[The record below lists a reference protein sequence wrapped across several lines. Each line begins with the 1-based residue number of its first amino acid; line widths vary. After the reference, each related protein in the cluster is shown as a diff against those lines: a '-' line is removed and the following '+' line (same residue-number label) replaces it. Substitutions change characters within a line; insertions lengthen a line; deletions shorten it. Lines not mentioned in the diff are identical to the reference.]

1 MTTTDH
7 SRTRIGVAYALAAFL
22 SWGLNP
28 FYFKA
33 VADIPTLEILGH
45 RIVWSMLFLLPLILY
60 ARQFPQV
67 VRALTG
73 RRTFIT
79 LAATSIIVGV
89 NWLLYIHT
97 VEVGRVLESS
107 LGYYINP
114 LVNVMFG
121 RIFLGERLSRP
132 QIVAAILAAAGVLN
146 LVIAYGEVPWLALG
160 LAVTFAI
167 YGLLRKVVAVDALP
181 GLFIETVM
189 LFPFAIIGLAFFGHS
204 FTGSDIKT
212 DLLLILAGP
221 VTFLPLLWFTC
232 AARRLKLSVLGF
244 FQFISP
250 SIQFLLAVFV
260 FGEHFGHAHYVT
272 FALIWTAILIFTM
285 APRLM
290 REPAVT

>member
-1 MTTTDH
+1 MSAIDH

-33 VADIPTLEILGH
+33 VSNIPTVEILGH

-60 ARQFPQV
+60 ARQWPQV
-67 VRALTG
+67 MRAL
-73 RRTFIT
+73 RARHTFT
-79 LAATSIIVGV
+79 LLAATSIIVGV
-89 NWLLYIHT
+89 NWLLYILT

-114 LVNVMFG
+114 LVNVLFG
-121 RIFLGERLSRP
+121 RVFLGERLSRT
-132 QIVAAILAAAGVLN
+132 QMAAAAIAGAGVLN

-167 YGLLRKVVAVDALP
+167 YGLLRKVVPVDALP

-189 LFPFAIIGLAFFGHS
+189 LFPFAAVGLFLFGHS
-204 FTGSDIKT
+204 FTLGDPRSDI
-212 DLLLILAGP
+212 LLLMAGP

-232 AARRLKLSVLGF
+232 AARRLKLSVIGF

-260 FGEHFGHAHYVT
+260 FGEHFGPAHYVT
-272 FALIWTAILIFTM
+272 FALIWIAIVIFTL

>member
-1 MTTTDH
+1 MSAIDH

-33 VADIPTLEILGH
+33 VSNIATVEILGH

-60 ARQFPQV
+60 ARQWPQV
-67 VRALTG
+67 IRALKG
-73 RRTFIT
+73 RHTFML

-107 LGYYINP
+107 LGYYISP
-114 LVNVMFG
+114 LVNVLFG
-121 RIFLGERLSRP
+121 RVFLGERLGRT
-132 QIVAAILAAAGVLN
+132 QMAAAAIAGAGVLN

-160 LAVTFAI
+160 LAVTFAL
-167 YGLLRKVVAVDALP
+167 YGLLRKVVPVEALP

-189 LFPFAIIGLAFFGHS
+189 LFPFAAVGLFLFGHS
-204 FTGSDIKT
+204 FTLGDPRSDI
-212 DLLLILAGP
+212 LLLMAGP

-232 AARRLKLSVLGF
+232 AARRLKLSVIGF

-260 FGEHFGHAHYVT
+260 FGEHFGPAHYVT
-272 FALIWTAILIFTM
+272 FGLIWIAIAIFTL

>member
-1 MTTTDH
+1 MTATDH
-7 SRTRIGVAYALAAFL
+7 SRTQAGVAYALAAFL

-33 VADIPTLEILGH
+33 VGFIPTLEILGH

-60 ARQFPQV
+60 ARLWPQV
-67 VRALTG
+67 ARALTN
-73 RRTFIT
+73 RHTFLI

-97 VEVGRVLESS
+97 VAVGRVLESS

-114 LVNVMFG
+114 LVNVLFG
-121 RIFLGERLSRP
+121 RLFLRERLSRF
-132 QIVAAILAAAGVLN
+132 QLVAVLIAGAGVLN
-146 LVIAYGEVPWLALG
+146 MIVAYGEVPWLALG

-167 YGLLRKVVAVDALP
+167 YGLLRKIVPVDALP

-189 LFPFAIIGLAFFGHS
+189 LLPFALIGLALFGRS
-204 FTGSDIKT
+204 FAFADPRTDI
-212 DLLLILAGP
+212 LLVLAGP

-232 AARRLKLSVLGF
+232 AARRLKLSVIGF

-260 FGEHFGHAHYVT
+260 FGEHFGPAHYVT
-272 FALIWTAILIFTM
+272 FGLIWTAIAIFTL
-285 APRLM
+285 APRFM

>member
-1 MTTTDH
+1 MTITDH
-7 SRTRIGVAYALAAFL
+7 NRTRIGVAYALAAFFA
-22 SWGLNP
+22 WGLNP

-33 VADIPTLEILGH
+33 VANIPTLEILGH
-45 RIVWSMLFLLPLILY
+45 RVVWSMLFLLPLILY

-67 VRALTG
+67 IRALTG

-79 LAATSIIVGV
+79 LAATSIIVGI

-121 RIFLGERLSRP
+121 RVFLGERLSRP

-189 LFPFAIIGLAFFGHS
+189 LFPFAVVGLALFGHDFS
-204 FTGSDIKT
+204 ASDIKA

-272 FALIWTAILIFTM
+272 FALIWIAILIFTM

>member
-1 MTTTDH
+1 MTAPDH

-33 VADIPTLEILGH
+33 VSNIPTIEILGH

-60 ARQFPQV
+60 ARQWPQV
-67 VRALTG
+67 VRALRG
-73 RRTFIT
+73 RHTFMI

-114 LVNVMFG
+114 LVNVLFG
-121 RIFLGERLSRP
+121 WMFLGERLSRT
-132 QIVAAILAAAGVLN
+132 QMAAAAIAGAGVLN

-189 LFPFAIIGLAFFGHS
+189 LFPFAAVGLFFFGHS
-204 FTGSDIKT
+204 FTFGDPRSDI
-212 DLLLILAGP
+212 LLLMAGP

-232 AARRLKLSVLGF
+232 AARRLKLGVIGF

-250 SIQFLLAVFV
+250 SIQFLLAVFI
-260 FGEHFGHAHYVT
+260 FGEHFGPAHYVT
-272 FALIWTAILIFTM
+272 FGLIWTAIVIFTL

>member
-1 MTTTDH
+1 MTATDH
-7 SRTRIGVAYALAAFL
+7 SRTQAGVAYALAAFL

-33 VADIPTLEILGH
+33 VGSIPTLEILGH

-60 ARQFPQV
+60 ARQWPQV
-67 VRALTG
+67 ARALTG
-73 RRTFIT
+73 RLTFII
-79 LAATSIIVGV
+79 LAATSVIVGA

-114 LVNVMFG
+114 LVNVLFG
-121 RIFLGERLSRP
+121 RLFLGERLSRT
-132 QIVAAILAAAGVLN
+132 QIVAVLIAGAGVLN
-146 LVIAYGEVPWLALG
+146 MIVAYGEVPWLALG

-167 YGLLRKVVAVDALP
+167 YGLLRKIVPVDALP

-189 LFPFAIIGLAFFGHS
+189 LLPLALIGLAVFGRS
-204 FTGSDIKT
+204 FTFVDPRTDI
-212 DLLLILAGP
+212 LLVLAGP

-232 AARRLKLSVLGF
+232 AARRLKLSVIGF

-260 FGEHFGHAHYVT
+260 FGEHFGPAHYVT
-272 FALIWTAILIFTM
+272 FGLIWTAIAIFAL
-285 APRLM
+285 APRFM
-290 REPAVT
+290 PEPAVT

>member
-7 SRTRIGVAYALAAFL
+7 SRTRIGVAYALAAFFA
-22 SWGLNP
+22 WGLNP

-33 VADIPTLEILGH
+33 VADFPTLEILGH
-45 RIVWSMLFLLPLILY
+45 RVVWSMLFLLPLILY

-67 VRALTG
+67 IRALTG

-79 LAATSIIVGV
+79 LAATSIIVAI

-121 RIFLGERLSRP
+121 RVFLGERLSRP
-132 QIVAAILAAAGVLN
+132 QIVAAILATAGVLN
-146 LVIAYGEVPWLALG
+146 LVIAYCEVPWLALG

-189 LFPFAIIGLAFFGHS
+189 LFPFAVGGLALFGHDFS
-204 FTGSDIKT
+204 PSNIKA

-232 AARRLKLSVLGF
+232 AARRLKLGVLGF

-260 FGEHFGHAHYVT
+260 FGEHFGQAHYVT

>member
-1 MTTTDH
+1 MSAIDH

-33 VADIPTLEILGH
+33 VSNIATVEILGH

-60 ARQFPQV
+60 ARQWPQV
-67 VRALTG
+67 IRALKG
-73 RRTFIT
+73 RHTFML

-114 LVNVMFG
+114 LVNVLFG
-121 RIFLGERLSRP
+121 RVFLGERLGRT
-132 QIVAAILAAAGVLN
+132 QMAAAAIAGAGVLN

-167 YGLLRKVVAVDALP
+167 YGLLRKVVPVDALP

-189 LFPFAIIGLAFFGHS
+189 LFPFAAVGLFLFGHS
-204 FTGSDIKT
+204 FTLGDPRSDI
-212 DLLLILAGP
+212 LLLMAGP

-232 AARRLKLSVLGF
+232 AARRLKLSVIGF

-260 FGEHFGHAHYVT
+260 FGEHFGPAHYVT
-272 FALIWTAILIFTM
+272 FGLIWIAIAIFTL

>member
-79 LAATSIIVGV
+79 LAATSIIVGL

-132 QIVAAILAAAGVLN
+132 QIVAAILATAGVLN

-189 LFPFAIIGLAFFGHS
+189 LFPFAIVGIALFGHS
-204 FTGSDIKT
+204 FTVSGIKT
-212 DLLLILAGP
+212 DLLLVLAGP

-250 SIQFLLAVFV
+250 SIQFLLAVFA
-260 FGEHFGHAHYVT
+260 FGEHFGPAHYVT

>member
-204 FTGSDIKT
+204 FTVSDIKT
-212 DLLLILAGP
+212 DLLLVLAGP

>member
-1 MTTTDH
+1 MTTTEQ

-33 VADIPTLEILGH
+33 VAYISTFEILSH
-45 RIVWSMLFLLPLILY
+45 RIVWSMLLLLPLILLS
-60 ARQFPQV
+60 RQWPQV
-67 VRALTG
+67 IRALMHRKTLV
-73 RRTFIT
+73 T
-79 LAATSIIVGV
+79 LAATSIIVGA

-97 VEVGRVLESS
+97 VEVGRVLQSS

-114 LVNVMFG
+114 LVNVLFG
-121 RIFLGERLSRP
+121 RLFLGERLTRV
-132 QIVAAILAAAGVLN
+132 QIVAVLFAAAGVLN
-146 LVIAYGEVPWLALG
+146 LAIAYGEVPWLALG
-160 LAVTFAI
+160 LAGTFAV
-167 YGLLRKVVAVDALP
+167 YGLLRKIVAVEALA

-189 LFPFAIIGLAFFGHS
+189 LFPFAACALIFLPGSFGRIDWA
-204 FTGSDIKT
+204 TN
-212 DLLLILAGP
+212 LMLILAGP

-250 SIQFLLAVFV
+250 SCQFLLAIFV
-260 FGEHFGHAHYVT
+260 FGEHFGPAHYVT
-272 FALIWTAILIFTM
+272 FALIWIAIAIFTL

>member
-1 MTTTDH
+1 MTTPDH
-7 SRTRIGVAYALAAFL
+7 SRTRIGVAYALAAFF

-33 VADIPTLEILGH
+33 VADIPTLEILGQ

-73 RRTFIT
+73 WRTFIT
-79 LAATSIIVGV
+79 LAATSIIVGM

-114 LVNVMFG
+114 LVNMMFG
-121 RIFLGERLSRP
+121 RVFLGERLSRP
-132 QIVAAILAAAGVLN
+132 QIVAAILATAGVLN

-181 GLFIETVM
+181 GLFIETVL
-189 LFPFAIIGLAFFGHS
+189 LFPFAIVWLFLFGHS
-204 FTGSDIKT
+204 IWATDIKT
-212 DLLLILAGP
+212 DALLILAGP

-232 AARRLKLSVLGF
+232 AARRLKFSVLGF

-250 SIQFLLAVFV
+250 SIQFLLAVFA

>member
-1 MTTTDH
+1 MSAIDH

-33 VADIPTLEILGH
+33 VSNIPTAEILGH

-60 ARQFPQV
+60 ARQWPQV
-67 VRALTG
+67 MRALRG
-73 RRTFIT
+73 RHTFML

-114 LVNVMFG
+114 LVNVLFG
-121 RIFLGERLSRP
+121 RVFLGERLSRT
-132 QIVAAILAAAGVLN
+132 QMAAAAIAGAGVLN

-167 YGLLRKVVAVDALP
+167 YGLLRKVVPVDALP

-189 LFPFAIIGLAFFGHS
+189 LFPFAAVGLFLFGHS
-204 FTGSDIKT
+204 FTLGDPRSDI
-212 DLLLILAGP
+212 LLLMAGP

-232 AARRLKLSVLGF
+232 AARRLKLSVIGF

-260 FGEHFGHAHYVT
+260 FGEHFGPAHYVT
-272 FALIWTAILIFTM
+272 FGLIWIAIVIFTL

>member
-1 MTTTDH
+1 MTATDH
-7 SRTRIGVAYALAAFL
+7 SRTQAGVAYALAAFL

-33 VADIPTLEILGH
+33 VGTIPTLEILGH

-60 ARQFPQV
+60 ARQWPQV
-67 VRALTG
+67 ARALTG
-73 RRTFIT
+73 RHTFMI
-79 LAATSIIVGV
+79 LAATSIIVGA

-114 LVNVMFG
+114 LVNVLFG
-121 RIFLGERLSRP
+121 RLFLGERLSRT
-132 QIVAAILAAAGVLN
+132 QLVAVLIAGAGVLN
-146 LVIAYGEVPWLALG
+146 MIVAFGEVPWLALG

-167 YGLLRKVVAVDALP
+167 YGLLRKIVPVDALP

-189 LFPFAIIGLAFFGHS
+189 LLPFALIGLALFGRS
-204 FTGSDIKT
+204 FTFADPRT
-212 DLLLILAGP
+212 DVLVVLAGP

-232 AARRLKLSVLGF
+232 AARRLKLSVIGF

-260 FGEHFGHAHYVT
+260 FGEHFGPAHYIT
-272 FALIWTAILIFTM
+272 FGLIWTAIAIFTL
-285 APRLM
+285 APRFM

>member
-1 MTTTDH
+1 MTSTDH
-7 SRTRIGVAYALAAFL
+7 SRTRIGVTYALAAFC
-22 SWGLNP
+22 SWGANP

-33 VADIPTLEILGH
+33 VSAIPTVEILGH
-45 RIVWSMLFLLPLILY
+45 RIVWAMLFLLPLILY
-60 ARQFPQV
+60 ARQLPQV
-67 VRALTG
+67 IRALTA
-73 RRTFIT
+73 RRTFLT
-79 LAATSIIVGV
+79 LAATSIIVGA

-97 VEVGRVLESS
+97 VEIGRVLESS

-114 LVNVMFG
+114 LVNVLFG

-132 QIVAAILAAAGVLN
+132 QAVAVALAGAGVLN
-146 LVIAYGEVPWLALG
+146 LVIFYGEIPWLALG

-189 LFPFAIIGLAFFGHS
+189 LFPFAIVGLVLFGHS
-204 FTGSDIKT
+204 FTLGDIKS
-212 DLLLILAGP
+212 DVLLAMAGP

-232 AARRLKLSVLGF
+232 AARRLPLSVIGF

-260 FGEHFGHAHYVT
+260 FGEHFTQAHYLT
-272 FALIWTAILIFTM
+272 FGLIWLAIIIFTL

>member
-1 MTTTDH
+1 MTATDH
-7 SRTRIGVAYALAAFL
+7 SRTQAGVAYALAAFL

-33 VADIPTLEILGH
+33 VGSIPTLEILGH

-60 ARQFPQV
+60 ARQWPQV

-73 RRTFIT
+73 RHTFVI
-79 LAATSIIVGV
+79 LAATSIIVGA

-97 VEVGRVLESS
+97 VDVGRVLESS

-114 LVNVMFG
+114 LVNVLFG
-121 RIFLGERLSRP
+121 RLFLGERLARI
-132 QIVAAILAAAGVLN
+132 QLVAVLIAGAGVLN
-146 LVIAYGEVPWLALG
+146 MIVAYGEVPWLALG

-167 YGLLRKVVAVDALP
+167 YGLLRKIVRVDALP

-189 LFPFAIIGLAFFGHS
+189 LLPFALIGLALFGRS
-204 FTGSDIKT
+204 FTFANPHIDV
-212 DLLLILAGP
+212 LLMLAGP

-232 AARRLKLSVLGF
+232 AARRLKLSVIGF

-260 FGEHFGHAHYVT
+260 FGEHFGPAHYVT
-272 FALIWTAILIFTM
+272 FGLIWIAIAIFTL
-285 APRLM
+285 APRFM

>member
-1 MTTTDH
+1 MTITDH

-73 RRTFIT
+73 WRTFIT
-79 LAATSIIVGV
+79 LAATSIIVGI

-121 RIFLGERLSRP
+121 RVFLGERLSRP
-132 QIVAAILAAAGVLN
+132 QIVAAILATAGVLN

-189 LFPFAIIGLAFFGHS
+189 LFPFAIVGLALFGHS
-204 FTGSDIKT
+204 FTTADTKT
-212 DLLLILAGP
+212 DLLLVLAGP

>member
-1 MTTTDH
+1 MTATDH
-7 SRTRIGVAYALAAFL
+7 SRTQAGVAYALAAFL

-33 VADIPTLEILGH
+33 VGTIPTLEILGH

-60 ARQFPQV
+60 ARQWPQV
-67 VRALTG
+67 ARALTG
-73 RRTFIT
+73 RHTFMI
-79 LAATSIIVGV
+79 LAATSIIVGA

-114 LVNVMFG
+114 LVNVLFG
-121 RIFLGERLSRP
+121 RLFLGERLSRT
-132 QIVAAILAAAGVLN
+132 QLVAVLIAGAGVLN
-146 LVIAYGEVPWLALG
+146 MIVAFGEVPWLALG

-167 YGLLRKVVAVDALP
+167 YGLLRKIVPVDALP

-189 LFPFAIIGLAFFGHS
+189 LLPFALIGLALFGRN
-204 FTGSDIKT
+204 FTFADPRT
-212 DLLLILAGP
+212 DVLVVLAGP

-232 AARRLKLSVLGF
+232 AARRLKLSVIGF

-260 FGEHFGHAHYVT
+260 FGEHFGPAHYVT
-272 FALIWTAILIFTM
+272 FGLIWVAIAIFTL
-285 APRLM
+285 APRFM